1 MTQELNC
8 LKFQTTDLE
17 VETTCMLAQEGIPHV
32 TVREGN
38 MTARHADSQVGLAIT
53 RMAHVASN
61 VFVTV
66 LCSFKY
72 ENTKFRHWDHEK
84 KNTGK

>member
-17 VETTCMLAQEGIPHV
+17 LETTCMLAQEEIPHV
-32 TVREGN
+32 TVSEGN
-38 MTARHADSQVGLAIT
+38 MTARHDDSQVGLAIT
-53 RMAHVASN
+53 RVAHVASN
-61 VFVTV
+61 VFLTV
-66 LCSFKY
+66 FFPFKY
-72 ENTKFRHWDHEK
+72 ENTKFRYWDHEK

>member
-1 MTQELNC
+1 
-8 LKFQTTDLE
+8 
-17 VETTCMLAQEGIPHV
+17 MLALGVIPHV
-32 TVREGN
+32 SVREGN
-38 MTARHADSQVGLAIT
+38 MAARYADSQVGLAIT
-53 RMAHVASN
+53 RVAHVVATN

-66 LCSFKY
+66 LFSFKY